1 MLLINLLA
9 ILPRTKIPKNI
20 LQQVFHNP
28 TNLPPPI
35 LTAPIHINQRIGYF
49 LVKYEY
55 ISKLLLI
62 ILFQY
67 IQYNIALVGS
77 RLLGGYLNAMM
88 VVAGETVVLEDIAD
102 VV

>member
-77 RLLGGYLNAMM
+77 RLLGGYLNSMM
-88 VVAGETVVLEDIAD
+88 VVGGETVVLEYITDI
-102 VV
+102 V